1 MITSGPRR
9 YRLGNKCCQMV
20 ADIESAAASQIYQ
33 LPIFIESV
41 VMSTIDQVAQFL
53 NEFAPTRLAEDWDNV
68 GLLVGD
74 RSASAA
80 KIMTCLT
87 VTPESAQEAIDEKA
101 NLIVAHHPLP
111 FRPIKRITTDSVAT
125 KMIWDLIRAGV
136 SIYSPHTGF
145 DSAAAGINQSLA
157 ERLALNEIV
166 PIQPIADDPEQLGA
180 GRIGKRA
187 TPISLLNFADE
198 IKNDFGIKTLQVVGQ
213 PDDPIKKVAM
223 ACGSGGSFL
232 SAAIR
237 AGCDTFITGETT
249 FHTALEAKA
258 NGVSL
263 VLLGHYFSERFA
275 VESLAVTLADQF
287 KDTIVWASK
296 EETDPLSWI

>member
-1 MITSGPRR
+1 
-9 YRLGNKCCQMV
+9 MV
-20 ADIESAAASQIYQ
+20 TDSLFAAAPEVYQ

-41 VMSTIDQVAQFL
+41 AMSTIDQVAQFL
-53 NEFAPTRLAEDWDNV
+53 NEFAPTRLAEEWDNV

-87 VTPESAQEAIDEKA
+87 VTPESAQEAIDDNA

-145 DSAAAGINQSLA
+145 DSASVGINQSLA
-157 ERLALNEIV
+157 ERLGLNQVV
-166 PIQPIADDPEQLGA
+166 PINPIADDPQQLGA

-187 TPISLLNFADE
+187 TPVSLESFANE

-213 PDDPIKKVAM
+213 PEAQIKKVAL

-237 AGCDTFITGETT
+237 AGCDTFVTGETT

-258 NGVSL
+258 NSVSL

-287 KDTIVWASK
+287 KDSIVWASK
-296 EETDPLSWI
+296 DETDPLSWM